1 MPLYFS
7 RCFNF
12 SFCLNSVSDGG
23 RLFGLFWKYVM
34 FFVGCFWGWIKLGL
48 EYKSSCS
55 YICSQN
61 RSELQNPFRND
72 EGSIKKHE
80 LLRFPR
86 CRNMQQPAPCKKKNK
101 KKTGVGTGRMQK
113 DHVRRRQEP
122 HSLWSKDETWTFI
135 GQMIYTP
142 CGSSLIFRYS
152 QWGVKETLGSCT
164 RLYTE
169 NPLDYFQPRDFP
181 RHMLSSLQL
190 FLLER

>member
-1 MPLYFS
+1 MYFS

-55 YICSQN
+55 YVLKTDQNFRTLSEMTKGASKNMSFCVSQDVAICSN
-61 RSELQNPFRND
+61 LPLAK
-72 EGSIKKHE
+72 KKH
-80 LLRFPR
+80 
-86 CRNMQQPAPCKKKNK
+86 